1 MFQSVNERYYSFN
14 RFLKEKFGVKIRK
27 VSVYAGF
34 TCPNRDGKVGYG
46 GCIYCYTPGFTPS
59 NSNCRKPVGVQI
71 EEAKS
76 RLRKRGFKGKFLA
89 YFQAF
94 SNTYA
99 PVTGFSEY
107 YDEALKDGD
116 VVGLA
121 IGTRPDCVPDEVL
134 LLLQGYAKERHVWIE
149 YGLQSACN
157 QTLEYINRGHTYAQF
172 EDAVKRTQNRGIYIC
187 AHIILGLP
195 GEDENRMYE
204 TVDRL
209 SDLGIDGIKI
219 HHLQVVKGTSLEEK
233 YNEGHVK
240 LLSVEDYVPLICNI
254 LERLSPRIVI
264 HRLMG
269 DIRDEL
275 LIAPRWALPKTE
287 ILASINRELERR
299 CSCQGSYF
307 KKEEWS

>member
-1 MFQSVNERYYSFN
+1 MSQSVNERYYSFN

-27 VSVYAGF
+27 VSVNAGF

-99 PVTGFSEY
+99 PVEVLKKL

-134 LLLQGYAKERHVWIE
+134 LLLQGYAKERHVWVE

-157 QTLEYINRGHTYAQF
+157 QTLDYINRGHTYAQF